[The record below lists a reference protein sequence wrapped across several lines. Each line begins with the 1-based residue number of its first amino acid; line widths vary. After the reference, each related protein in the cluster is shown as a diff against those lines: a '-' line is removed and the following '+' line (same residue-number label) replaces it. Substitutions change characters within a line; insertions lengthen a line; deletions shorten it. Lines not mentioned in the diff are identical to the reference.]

1 MYHLGFLAVSLTM
14 GYCVARLSDV
24 YSLAPAYV
32 ISAMVRVRLRIV
44 LSFFFFCNSFLVSS
58 VFRIDLLKGL
68 RQRAP
73 VLCPG
78 AYLHFVTCMFIRT

>member
-44 LSFFFFCNSFLVSS
+44 LSFSFSATRPRFFSIPDRLAKVS
-58 VFRIDLLKGL
+58 
-68 RQRAP
+68 QTEAP